1 MITFFYLFSNLGT
14 KYEWLCNVP
23 KHLSLLLLL
32 PLSLQPLWVLAFW
45 NFSFQAFLFNASYFH
60 FFHVHRLHIVTHI
73 IQPSYS
79 WSFHFV
85 LFFGP
90 LIYPKPVL
98 EQLRIASCRRAMF
111 FSSCWLLPSLCVGQ
125 PRNRRSIP
133 GRGNRRFSLLQEVQ
147 TSCCAPPTCSIETDG
162 YYSSLMPRLRSAIV
176 PPLPHVLHD
185 V

>member
-60 FFHVHRLHIVTHI
+60 FFSRSSPSNRYTHH
-73 IQPSYS
+73 SA
-79 WSFHFV
+79 V
-85 LFFGP
+85 LFLVFSLWTFFGP

-111 FSSCWLLPSLCVGQ
+111 FSSCWLLPNLCVGQ

-133 GRGNRRFSLLQEVQ
+133 SRGNRRFSLLQEVQ

-162 YYSSLMPRLRSAIV
+162 YYSSLRPRLRSGIV